1 MPLQPAFV
9 LHARPYRETSQLV
22 ELFSAE
28 AGRLSLVAR
37 GSRTARSPL
46 KGVLQPF
53 MPLSVSWRGTGELKN
68 LDQVEACGP
77 LIALPGER
85 LFSGLY
91 LNELLYYLLER
102 HTPFPE
108 LFSYYRQALELLAAG
123 PDPQPVLRQFELLL
137 LECLGYGVDFFH
149 AADSGEPLQ
158 PDAGYRYLA
167 ESGFVHAEAG
177 QSGGNLYLGAEL
189 LALGAHQFTEPAV
202 LRAAKRFCRQ
212 ALAPL
217 LGSRA
222 LKSRALFSTH
232 PTRRVE

>member
-28 AGRLSLVAR
+28 ASRLSLVAR

-108 LFSYYRQALELLAAG
+108 LFSYYRHRITSYNVCYTKLLRWQPGWLPAGFSLVSSDRHQLALIDRMVDYLLISDGLVDVSIYLMPTDNGRAL
-123 PDPQPVLRQFELLL
+123 PNQLVRQGATSLLTYRNDHKV
-137 LECLGYGVDFFH
+137 EVTVV
-149 AADSGEPLQ
+149 GEIP
-158 PDAGYRYLA
+158 AETARRIA
-167 ESGFVHAEAG
+167 ESL
-177 QSGGNLYLGAEL
+177 QSQVPQVKG
-189 LALGAHQFTEPAV
+189 TVP
-202 LRAAKRFCRQ
+202 
-212 ALAPL
+212 
-217 LGSRA
+217 
-222 LKSRALFSTH
+222 
-232 PTRRVE
+232 